1 MQMHPNLANFD
12 PVSPIITTEQHM
24 ALWKKQRETTAAE
37 PTSLGFHHLV
47 AGAYIHKITA
57 INATISSIPC
67 QEGFSLDPWQVITDF
82 QILKKLGLF
91 DMEFM
96 QTIQLMDSQFNATN
110 KNFGQEIMKHAEEHK
125 ALAKEQFGSCKE
137 MSSSMAALGK
147 VLCFDLWCYLKMSK
161 LSSPNLCRI
170 SIPSTMDVILV

>member
-37 PTSLGFHHLV
+37 PTGLGFHHLV
-47 AGAYIHKITA
+47 AGAYNHKIAA
-57 INATISSIPC
+57 IDATISSIPC
-67 QEGFSLDPWQVITDF
+67 QEGFSPDPWQVITDF

-91 DMEFM
+91 DVEFM

-110 KNFGQEIMKHAEEHK
+110 KHFGWEMMKHAEQHK

-137 MSSSMAALGK
+137 MSSAMAALGK
-147 VLCFDLWCYLKMSK
+147 VLCFDLWWQMHFWDG
-161 LSSPNLCRI
+161 SSVMM
-170 SIPSTMDVILV
+170 PSLVMTGSFMVQQ